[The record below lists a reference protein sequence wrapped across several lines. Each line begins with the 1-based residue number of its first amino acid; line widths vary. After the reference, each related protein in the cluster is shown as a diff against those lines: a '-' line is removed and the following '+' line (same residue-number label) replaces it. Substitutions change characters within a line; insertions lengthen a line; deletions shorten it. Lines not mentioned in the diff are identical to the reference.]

1 MRTIFKWP
9 LPLQDQVVIYPFPR
23 GAKIVHVAEQKG
35 SSGKSIYLWA
45 EFDMGGE
52 NIRQVFYLVGTGQS
66 VPTTTAVHVGTTVI
80 LDDQV
85 VVHVYMEAQV

>member
-35 SSGKSIYLWA
+35 SSGKSIYL
-45 EFDMGGE
+45 
-52 NIRQVFYLVGTGQS
+52 VGTGQS

-85 VVHVYMEAQV
+85 VEAQV